1 MNSPFQMRTTGAFI
15 MTFVIVSTDI
25 LGSKC
30 LSLVSRPLFTPV
42 RNLGANVGLNRCK
55 EIAMPIYM
63 KITKNGLPV
72 ITGDVTAQG
81 HEKWIELLS
90 AQMGQFKSTAANKGD
105 TREASKPT
113 VSEIVIT
120 KAMDSASSALFQ
132 QSLHGEGVTIQ
143 IDFVKSDNSTYL
155 TFTLQDVLISSYQTA
170 TSRSDRPT
178 ENLTLNFTKMAFD
191 MHRTDVSDHA
201 ETLIRAFPG

>member
-1 MNSPFQMRTTGAFI
+1 
-15 MTFVIVSTDI
+15 
-25 LGSKC
+25 
-30 LSLVSRPLFTPV
+30 LFTPV
-42 RNLGANVGLNRCK
+42 RNLGANVALNRCK

-90 AQMGQFKSTAANKGD
+90 AQMGQFKSNAANKGD

-143 IDFVKSDNSTYL
+143 IDFVKSDSTYL
-155 TFTLQDVLISSYQTA
+155 TFTLQDVLISGYQTSS
-170 TSRSDRPT
+170 SRSDRPT
-178 ENLTLNFTKMAFD
+178 ESFTLNFTKIAFD

-201 ETLIRAFPG
+201 ETLMRGWDADPATP